1 MCSKTPKKEARI
13 DVPGINPLDFVRIAN
28 AVNAKFI
35 KVSQSLEPLD
45 LSALPSFLP
54 SPPLPTIPV
63 WEVYNR
69 LSSIDCHKSPGPDMI
84 PPKILKEF
92 ACEISIPLC
101 DIINCSFDEGVVPR
115 QWKEATVVP
124 IPKSSPCNKD
134 ELRPISLTAQLSK
147 ICEHFAGNWILNDI
161 MPNLDPM
168 QFGSRQNRS
177 TTHNLVSLM
186 DFMYRTSDVSDS
198 VCTVITTDFA
208 KAFDAVDHTVAVQ
221 CLLDL
226 GVRPSLIPWICSFMT
241 DRQQK
246 VRYQG
251 HLSDWEYPTCGVA
264 QGTVLGPIV
273 FLALINSAL
282 QDGPHHWKYVDDM
295 TIAQSWSPKV
305 PCTLQ
310 QTLNG
315 LDTWVNEHKMKLN
328 PSKCKVVHVTGMRQ
342 KTALPTLSVNQ
353 NILEVCDTVK
363 VLGVTIQADLKWNS
377 QVDYMLTSAN
387 RKLFVLC
394 RLKKFGVK
402 DPELNPEFKNG
413 RAESFWASGI

>member
-1 MCSKTPKKEARI
+1 
-13 DVPGINPLDFVRIAN
+13 
-28 AVNAKFI
+28 
-35 KVSQSLEPLD
+35 
-45 LSALPSFLP
+45 
-54 SPPLPTIPV
+54 
-63 WEVYNR
+63 
-69 LSSIDCHKSPGPDMI
+69 
-84 PPKILKEF
+84 
-92 ACEISIPLC
+92 
-101 DIINCSFDEGVVPR
+101 
-115 QWKEATVVP
+115 
-124 IPKSSPCNKD
+124 
-134 ELRPISLTAQLSK
+134 
-147 ICEHFAGNWILNDI
+147 
-161 MPNLDPM
+161 M

-186 DFMYRTSDVSDS
+186 DFVYRSSDVSGS

-226 GVRPSLIPWICSFMT
+226 GVRPGLIPWICSFMT

-295 TIAQSWSPKV
+295 TMAQSWKPKV

-328 PSKCKVVHVTGMRQ
+328 PKKCKVVHVTFMRE
-342 KTALPTLSVNQ
+342 KPALPALSIDQ
-353 NILEVCDTVK
+353 NLLEVCDTVK
-363 VLGVTIQADLKWNS
+363 VLGVTIQADLKWDS

-394 RLKKFGVK
+394 RLKKFGVQ
-402 DPELNPEFKNG
+402 DTELVPIYTGYVRPVLEYAVPVWHSSLTANQTKRLERVQKRACKIILGRRYSGYTEALRTLTLCTLAERRTQLCLDFARKLFKSNFRNWLPPLRKEISGRQTRNG
-413 RAESFWASGI
+413 DDLDTPTCKTERYKKSPIPYMCRLLNDNGF